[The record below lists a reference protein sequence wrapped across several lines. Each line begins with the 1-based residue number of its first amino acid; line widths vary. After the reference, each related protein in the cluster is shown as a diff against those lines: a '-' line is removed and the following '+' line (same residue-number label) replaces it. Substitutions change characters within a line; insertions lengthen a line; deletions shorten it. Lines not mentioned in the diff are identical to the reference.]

1 MLPEKFVLLS
11 NLCIFVVVMR
21 LFRNPIVWF
30 LRFRCRKGYGIHS
43 PFAFSFVTDVL
54 YCKEEYYAYEQLD
67 RGLRW
72 WQKGRE
78 RDVRHLAFRLANYR
92 RPRTLYCPGLD
103 TPLSEAC
110 QCGSR
115 EARLIDASG
124 AGVAGVA
131 DMIFVPGAD
140 ETVFSCIGE
149 GTMVVV
155 DDIRSCRAFW
165 ERIKADGR
173 ITVTFDLYDIGI
185 AFARRDLNRQHYK
198 INW

>member
-1 MLPEKFVLLS
+1 MSENFLLLS
-11 NLCIFVVVMR
+11 KKCIFVVVMR
-21 LFRNPIVWF
+21 LFRNPIIWF

-54 YCKEEYYAYEQLD
+54 YCKEEYYAYGQLD
-67 RGLRW
+67 RCLRW
-72 WQKGRE
+72 WQRGRE

-92 RPRTLYCPGLD
+92 RPQTLYCPGLD
-103 TPLSEAC
+103 DALSEAC
-110 QCGSR
+110 RYGSMEVR
-115 EARLIDASG
+115 MVQDSKVG
-124 AGVAGVA
+124 TA

-140 ETVFSCIGE
+140 ETVFSRIGE

-155 DDIRSCRAFW
+155 EDIRSCHNFW
-165 ERIKADGR
+165 QRIKADGR

-185 AFARRDLNRQHYK
+185 AFARRSLNKQHYT

>member
-1 MLPEKFVLLS
+1 MEYFFSQTFLQLVKKRIFAVSMLP
-11 NLCIFVVVMR
+11 
-21 LFRNPIVWF
+21 FRNPIIWL

-43 PFAFSFVTDVL
+43 PFAFSFVTEVL
-54 YCKEEYYAYEQLD
+54 YCNEEYYAYRQLD
-67 RGLRW
+67 RGLHW

-103 TPLSEAC
+103 TALSEAC
-110 QCGSR
+110 RYGSTGVR
-115 EARLIDASG
+115 MLHYSETG
-124 AGVAGVA
+124 AA
-131 DMIFVPGAD
+131 DMIFVPGGD
-140 ETVFSCIGE
+140 ETVFSRIDE

-155 DDIRSCRAFW
+155 ENIRSCRDFW
-165 ERIKADGR
+165 ERIKADGH

-185 AFARRDLNRQHYK
+185 AFARKALNRQHYI